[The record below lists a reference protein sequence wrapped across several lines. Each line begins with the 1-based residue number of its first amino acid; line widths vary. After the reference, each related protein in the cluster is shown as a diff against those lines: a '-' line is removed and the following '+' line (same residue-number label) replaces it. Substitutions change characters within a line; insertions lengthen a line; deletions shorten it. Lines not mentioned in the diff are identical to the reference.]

1 MGGLCES
8 KNNQN
13 VIQNNTDSQAK
24 NLINKPEINDN
35 ENINNIN
42 IPENQQNLE
51 ANVSN
56 EINEPKILNNNF
68 DDFFEEIE
76 KEEKN
81 KEKNKSIVSS
91 INLDYSIGE
100 GNNI

>member
-13 VIQNNTDSQAK
+13 IIQNNTDLQAK
-24 NLINKPEINDN
+24 TSINKPEITDN
-35 ENINNIN
+35 ENINNNN
-42 IPENQQNLE
+42 ISENQPKLE
-51 ANVSN
+51 VNSSN

-68 DDFFEEIE
+68 DDFFDEIDQ
-76 KEEKN
+76 EKN